1 MRSYPARTHYA
12 GKISQG
18 EIGHK
23 VALNGWVASRRD
35 LGGLIFIDVRDHTG
49 IAQVVFS
56 PQHAPELMER
66 AAELRSEFVVAV
78 LGEVH
83 RRENPN
89 QMLET
94 GQVEIFCTE
103 LVILNR
109 SEVPPFEIG
118 NREKAGEEL
127 RLKYRY
133 LDLRDAEMQ
142 RILRL
147 RNQVYQITHQYFSE
161 HGFVEIETPM
171 LVKSTPEGARDY
183 LVPSRLHPGHFYAL
197 PQSPQIYKQL
207 LMLSGFDR
215 YMQIAKCMR
224 DEDLRADRQP
234 EFTQLDLE
242 MAFVEQED
250 VLQLV
255 EGYLVRIWKEVKKA
269 DLPLPLP
276 RMTYAE
282 AMSRYGSDKPDT
294 RFGLELKDT
303 STIFSSSEFTVFR
316 GALDAGGKVL
326 AINFGGGARY
336 SRKQIDELTEFVKR
350 YGAKGLVWLKV
361 TADDFEGGSAKFLS
375 AEEKSALR
383 TTMEAGEGDML
394 LLVADSFKVTHA
406 ALGAL
411 RLEIGRREEMIPR
424 NVDAPLFVVDFP
436 MFEGLDEETGQPV
449 PAHHPFTSY
458 KMEDEHLLETEPLK
472 VRANAYDLVINGSE
486 LASGSI
492 RIHDRETQARIF
504 RLIGLSEEEAREKFG
519 FFLDAFRYGA
529 PPHGGI
535 APGIDRLIMILAGTE
550 NIRDVIA
557 FPKTSSASS
566 LMDETPSPAGP
577 RQLDA
582 LHLQMK
588 QATGDITTETG
599 S

>member
-1 MRSYPARTHYA
+1 M
-12 GKISQG
+12 
-18 EIGHK
+18 EI
-23 VALNGWVASRRD
+23 AS
-35 LGGLIFIDVRDHTG
+35 
-49 IAQVVFS
+49 
-56 PQHAPELMER
+56 
-66 AAELRSEFVVAV
+66 ELRSEFVVAV
-78 LGEVH
+78 EGQVH

-89 QMLET
+89 TLLPTGDLE
-94 GQVEIFCTE
+94 IYCTS

-109 SEVPPFEIG
+109 SEVTPFEIG
-118 NREKAGEEL
+118 SREKVNEEL

-133 LDLRDAEMQ
+133 LDLRDTEMQ

-147 RNQVYQITHQYFSE
+147 RSDVYRITHTYFAE

-171 LVKSTPEGARDY
+171 LVRSTPEGARDY
-183 LVPSRLHPGHFYAL
+183 LVPSRLHPGEFYAL

-207 LMLSGFDR
+207 LMLAGFDR
-215 YMQIAKCMR
+215 YMQIARCMR

-242 MAFVEQED
+242 MAFAEQED
-250 VLQLV
+250 VLQLI
-255 EGYLVRIWKEVKKA
+255 EGYLVRIWKEIKQV

-303 STIFSSSEFTVFR
+303 SEIFAASEFAVFR
-316 GALDAGGKVL
+316 GALDTGGKVL
-326 AINFGGGARY
+326 AINFKGGARY

-350 YGAKGLVWLKV
+350 YGAKGLAWMKT
-361 TADDFEGGSAKFLS
+361 TADGFEAGSAKFLS
-375 AEEKSALR
+375 EIENSELR
-383 TTMEAGEGDML
+383 TAVDASEGDMI
-394 LLVADSFKVTHA
+394 LLVADCSRVCHA

-411 RLEIGRREEMIPR
+411 RLEIGRREDMIPR

-436 MFEGLDEETGQPV
+436 MFEELDATTGQPV

-458 KMEDEHLLETEPLK
+458 KQEDEHLLESEPLK

-492 RIHDRETQARIF
+492 RIHDRETQAKIF

-566 LMDETPSPAGP
+566 LMDSTPSPAGAH
-577 RQLDA
+577 QLDA
-582 LHLQMK
+582 LHLQIRELPRSNN
-588 QATGDITTETG
+588 T
-599 S
+599 